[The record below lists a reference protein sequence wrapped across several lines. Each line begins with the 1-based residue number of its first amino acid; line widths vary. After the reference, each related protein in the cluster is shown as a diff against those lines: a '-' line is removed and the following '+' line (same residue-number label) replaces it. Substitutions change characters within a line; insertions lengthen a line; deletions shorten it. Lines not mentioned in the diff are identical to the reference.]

1 MRNDIQDS
9 LVHYEEIN
17 GGRKTFFIGKD
28 MDYFKKGVINLL
40 KTFHPVDPSVEVPT
54 IDSFRP
60 HAKI

>member
-1 MRNDIQDS
+1 MRNEVQDS
-9 LVHYEEIN
+9 LVHYEEVN
-17 GGRKTFFIGKD
+17 GGRTTFLIGKD

-40 KTFHPVDPSVEVPT
+40 KTFHPVDPEVEVPT